1 MFIFRMKMIN
11 IVDRLLYQ
19 DNNNYDNQTI
29 IRPVG

>member
-1 MFIFRMKMIN
+1 MFIFRMKIIN

-19 DNNNYDNQTI
+19 DNNIYDNQTI